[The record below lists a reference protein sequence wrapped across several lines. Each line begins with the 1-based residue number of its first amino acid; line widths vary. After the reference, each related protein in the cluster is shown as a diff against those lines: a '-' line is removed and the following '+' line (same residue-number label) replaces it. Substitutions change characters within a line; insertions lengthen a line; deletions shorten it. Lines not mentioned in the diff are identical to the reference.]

1 MEEQRA
7 FFKFHE
13 PEADPVGTTLT
24 PDPSPR
30 DTTHLGTG
38 TVASGVMGGA
48 LGDGIAGGGGT
59 NISSGVGVGV
69 IGGGGVSTGLT
80 NGMGL
85 GLINPNTLVGS
96 TPRTHTPL
104 PSTPIIQIPPTTIT
118 TTAATVTTPTT
129 TTNVHAVL
137 NDDEAE
143 QLLLYGELSVV
154 WRDLESGRVIITS
167 DVATV
172 VLLRYS
178 NKGKEQRQGKTSQD
192 KTRPSFL
199 YRNRNLY
206 APYLAVTSPSSS

>member
-1 MEEQRA
+1 M
-7 FFKFHE
+7 
-13 PEADPVGTTLT
+13 GTTLT

-30 DTTHLGTG
+30 DTTHLGPGGGTG
-38 TVASGVMGGA
+38 GICGAGGGSGVIRGTFEG
-48 LGDGIAGGGGT
+48 GIAGGGGT
-59 NISSGVGVGV
+59 NIGSNGVGV
-69 IGGGGVSTGLT
+69 IGEGISTGLT
-80 NGMGL
+80 NSMGL

-178 NKGKEQRQGKTSQD
+178 NKGKKQRQD
-192 KTRPSFL
+192 KTRQDLLSCIEIEPCTPLTLPLHLLPPHDTPPQPMS
-199 YRNRNLY
+199 RW
-206 APYLAVTSPSSS
+206 